1 MQNSLD
7 KNYHNVADKGCLLFQ
22 TWTPLTVT
30 IGFFSENDYLRWYKF
45 SPLKCINVKF
55 SERRLTM
62 LRQKVN
68 QRIDLRGMEYPLSKL
83 ETHLTLKNMAAGDV
97 LEVLADFVPI
107 RQTISLLIRE
117 LGYAYELIET
127 DTSDFRFFIQKT

>member
-1 MQNSLD
+1 
-7 KNYHNVADKGCLLFQ
+7 
-22 TWTPLTVT
+22 
-30 IGFFSENDYLRWYKF
+30 
-45 SPLKCINVKF
+45 
-55 SERRLTM
+55 M

-117 LGYAYELIET
+117 LGYAYELVET